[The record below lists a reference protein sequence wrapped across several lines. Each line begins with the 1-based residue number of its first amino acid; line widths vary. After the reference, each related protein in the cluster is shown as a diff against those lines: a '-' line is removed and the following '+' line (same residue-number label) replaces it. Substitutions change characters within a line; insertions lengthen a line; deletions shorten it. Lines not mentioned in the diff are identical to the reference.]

1 MKTSRLKAFLF
12 LLPALVFAQSTPT
25 PLNQLAQGEAAE
37 GWRLLF
43 DGKTMAGWD
52 DPAKKSPPGDS
63 WTIED
68 GCLKALANPKIGAD
82 LVSKETFGD
91 FELAFDWRIA
101 PAGNSGVKYRIQER
115 VFIDH
120 GKRKPGAKRWEETVD
135 YELLSRVSDRSRLA
149 PGGRAEEYVIGF
161 EYQLIDDARNPDGAG
176 SPTHRT
182 GALYDMA
189 APAAGKSRPVGE
201 FNSSRIVVRGN
212 RTEHW
217 LNGAKVLDTLLD
229 SPAVKES
236 LARRWTPSSPV
247 YRLLA
252 NPRTASCPISLQNHG
267 DVAWF
272 RNIRIRRLDR
282 R

>member
-1 MKTSRLKAFLF
+1 MQTSRLGSLLVLISTLAFTQ
-12 LLPALVFAQSTPT
+12 PP
-25 PLNQLAQGEAAE
+25 PGPPNQLSPRETAE
-37 GWRLLF
+37 GWRMLF
-43 DGKTMAGWD
+43 DGKKLAGWD
-52 DPAKKSPPGDS
+52 DPTKKSPPGDS

-68 GCLKALANPKIGAD
+68 GCLKALANPRIGAD
-82 LVSKETFGD
+82 LVSKEMFGD
-91 FELAFDWRIA
+91 FELAFEWRIT
-101 PAGNSGVKYRIQER
+101 PGGNSGVKYRIQQR

-135 YELLSRVSDRSRLA
+135 YELLNRVSDRSRLA

-161 EYQLIDDARNPDGAG
+161 EYQLIDDARNPDAAR

-189 APAAGKSRPVGE
+189 APTAGKSRPPGE

-217 LNGAKVLDTLLD
+217 LNGAKVLDTFLD
-229 SPAVKES
+229 SPAVTES

-252 NPRTASCPISLQNHG
+252 NPRTAGCPISLQNHG
-267 DVAWF
+267 DEAWF
-272 RNIRIRRLDR
+272 RNIKIRRLDR